1 MHGSHAKVS
10 EALQAT
16 ILDAPPTFRWL
27 GERPHYPLPQRILRN
42 STPAQVRGFLLE
54 SLRLTLYRDFYCQG
68 FASPRKQNRVLPMVP
83 HDGSFVGEL
92 SAANRGQGAWEAGWT
107 LRSVEADRSIIVEKQ
122 LAVGIPEQDVHHLVR
137 GEQTPGARV
146 LLRTTKESIRGAP
159 GYYVAFG
166 NVPFPDNETQEL
178 VRFYFNL
185 KANGASRLIELISIQ
200 LNLIEIPFQLKVLEN
215 PGLYHRCDAGV
226 LYVSKTQFDIVADV
240 ISRNYHQCVEY
251 LKPGTPIFTKTLAQG
266 LGLAEDPPDHQSFGR
281 NRCGLLA
288 EAIVRAKEKKILSI
302 EDRIDVVDQ
311 VFRESGISL
320 QTPYLNSGSIDV
332 YKFEIANTSPRL
344 RLPDQLEPGARMSTV
359 SMIAAKL
366 CAGAVWSKD
375 RCNWLGSELQEDAAD
390 RVGLRL
396 TARALGP
403 ELYAGSSGVGLF
415 LAEAYRVTRDPV
427 LRRTACGAI
436 RHALS
441 RIESV
446 PPSKRIGLFTGL
458 IGIALAAARVG
469 QCCED
474 EYFVEQARQLAL
486 NAMQPLADERECDL
500 LSGRAGAI
508 VGLLALSA
516 LLELHP
522 LSDFTRDLG
531 DELLKSAHI
540 SERGA
545 SWPALGALGGPHLTG
560 FSHGTAGVGYAL
572 LELSH
577 WIGGARHYQALAE
590 EAFKY
595 ERSWFDPGAANW
607 PHFNVDGRG
616 RGKFGPAPTF
626 DSHWCHGAPGIVLS
640 RLRAYRLF
648 GNLQHRSEALAG
660 LETTKRALHMWLA
673 SDSGNFSL
681 CHGFAGNAEVLR
693 YASDV
698 LTEDCRTGFCRELC
712 EEIANYGIKTYSRGD
727 AQWPCGIGPEEHP
740 GLMIGLAGIGHFYLR
755 LCDPGTPS
763 ILMLEPEKFIYPGR
777 VTSSRSQ

>member
-1 MHGSHAKVS
+1 MHSSHAKVR
-10 EALQAT
+10 EALQAA
-16 ILDAPPTFRWL
+16 ILDSPSNFRWL
-27 GERPHYPLPQRILRN
+27 GERPHHPLPRRILRN
-42 STPAQVRGFLLE
+42 CTNAQVRGFLVE
-54 SLRLTLYRDFYCQG
+54 SLRLTLYRDFYCRG

-83 HDGSFVGEL
+83 HDWTFVGEL

-107 LRSVEADRSIIVEKQ
+107 VRSVQPDRSIIVEKE
-122 LAVGIPEQDVHHLVR
+122 LAVGIPEQDAHDLIR
-137 GEQTPGARV
+137 GEHTPGARV
-146 LLRTTKESIRGAP
+146 LLRATKESIRGAP
-159 GYYVAFG
+159 GYYVALG
-166 NVPFPDNETQEL
+166 NVPFPDDGTREL

-185 KANGASRLIELISIQ
+185 KANGASRLIEFITTR
-200 LNLIEIPFQLKVLEN
+200 LNLIEIPFQLKVLDN
-215 PGLYHRCDAGV
+215 PSLYNRCDAGV
-226 LYVSKTQFDIVADV
+226 LYVSKTQFNVVADV
-240 ISRNYHQCVEY
+240 ISHNYIKCMEC

-288 EAIVRAKEKKILSI
+288 EGIVRAKERRILSI
-302 EDRIDVVDQ
+302 DDRIAVVDQ

-320 QTPYLNSGSIDV
+320 QMPYLNSGSIDV
-332 YKFEIANTSPRL
+332 YKFEIANTSSRL
-344 RLPDQLEPGARMSTV
+344 TLPDLLEPRARMSTF

-366 CAGAVWSKD
+366 CAGAVWSEG
-375 RCNWLGSELQEDAAD
+375 RCNWLGSEVQEDASD

-396 TARALGP
+396 TARTLGP

-415 LAEAYRVTRDPV
+415 LAEAYRVTGDPI

-474 EYFVEQARQLAL
+474 EYFFEQAKELAL
-486 NAMQPLADERECDL
+486 KAMQRLADERECDL

-516 LLELHP
+516 LLEFHP
-522 LSDFTRDLG
+522 LLHFASDLG
-531 DELLKSAHI
+531 DELLQNVHI

-560 FSHGTAGVGYAL
+560 FSHGAAGVGYAL

-577 WIGGARHYQALAE
+577 WIGGARQYQSLAE

-595 ERSWFDPGAANW
+595 ERSWFDPGAGNW
-607 PHFNVDGRG
+607 PHFNVDGRA
-616 RGKFGPAPTF
+616 RGKIGPAPTF

-648 GNLQHRSEALAG
+648 GNHQHKIEALTG
-660 LETTKRALHMWLA
+660 LETTKRALHTWLA

-681 CHGFAGNAEVLR
+681 CHGFAGNAEILR
-693 YASDV
+693 YATDV
-698 LTEDCRTGFCRELC
+698 LTEDCRAEFCKELC
-712 EEIANYGIKTYSRGD
+712 EEIANYGITTYSHAN
-727 AQWPCGIGPEEHP
+727 AQWPCGMGPEEHP
-740 GLMIGLAGIGHFYLR
+740 GFMIGLAGIGHFYLR
-755 LCDPGTPS
+755 LCDPSTPS
-763 ILMLEPEKFIYPGR
+763 ILVLEPEKFIDSGR
-777 VTSSRSQ
+777 ATSSWPS